1 MTAALTLLTALALPA
16 LLLYLEPR
24 LPPIRAIGPV
34 VCAYALGLI
43 AANTGLPIHP
53 AVAHQTLTLATALAL
68 PLLLFA
74 ADVRGW
80 LHHAPRAVLGFA
92 LCVIAATTSTLIGHA
107 LLADH
112 IQAPA
117 DVAGMLLA
125 TYTGGTPNMAAVA
138 AALAAPPER
147 FIAVNA
153 ADLAAGGIW
162 LLLMLTLIPRLCVR
176 IFPPTVDTAPLTED
190 TPDATRSHPRY
201 HYAIGPLLA
210 LTCIALGLAAAE
222 LPLAAPREMTILLTL
237 SATATALSLS
247 PRVRA
252 LPGLIPQGRY
262 FLLVFC
268 FAAGSLADLADLFGD
283 GLALFALAATIVSGT
298 IIIHLTLARLC
309 RLDRDTAI
317 ITCAAGVFGPALI
330 PPVVDALGNRRM
342 LLSGVSTSLV
352 GFVVGTWLGVGV
364 ALWLR

>member
-1 MTAALTLLTALALPA
+1 MTAALTLLAALGLPA

-24 LPPIRAIGPV
+24 LAPIRALGPV
-34 VCAYALGLI
+34 VWAYGLGLL
-43 AANTGLPIHP
+43 AANLRLPIHP
-53 AVAHQTLTLATALAL
+53 GVAHETLTIATAFAL

-92 LCVIAATTSTLIGHA
+92 LCLIAATTWALIGHA
-107 LLADH
+107 LFAPH
-112 IQAPA
+112 IEAPA
-117 DVAGMLLA
+117 DVTGMLLA
-125 TYTGGTPNMAAVA
+125 TYTGGTPNMVAVA
-138 AALAAPPER
+138 QALGAPPER

-153 ADLAAGGIW
+153 ADLAAGGVW
-162 LLLMLTLIPRLCVR
+162 LLLMLTLIPRLGAR
-176 IFPPTVDTAPLTED
+176 IFAPTRDTAPLTE
-190 TPDATRSHPRY
+190 ATHAIATHPKW

-210 LTCIALGLAAAE
+210 GACIALGLAAAE
-222 LPLAAPREMTILLTL
+222 LPLTAPREMTILLTL

-247 PRVRA
+247 PRIRA
-252 LPGLIPQGRY
+252 LPGLLAQGRY
-262 FLLVFC
+262 GLLAFC

-283 GLALFALAATIVSGT
+283 GLALFALAALIVSGT
-298 IIIHLTLARLC
+298 VITHLTLARLC

-317 ITCAAGVFGPALI
+317 ITCAAGIFGPALI
-330 PPVVDALGNRRM
+330 PPIVDAIGNRRM

-352 GFVVGTWLGVGV
+352 GLVLGTWLGVGV